1 MTLFKGFHP
10 ATPELLDG
18 RNFATLATLATINP
32 DGGPQASVVWFEREG
47 DTLLIS
53 VTSAR
58 KKARNIERDPRVSLT
73 VFDRGN
79 P

>member
-10 ATPELLDG
+10 ATAEILDG
-18 RNFATLATLATINP
+18 RNFATLATINP